1 MPGIKGFGGGM
12 SQMVDQIMVAE
23 REPIKTMESK
33 KQKLEAKLTLVG
45 DLEGRLGKV
54 KTTLKDIVGQKN
66 FSDYSLNISDPD
78 VVAGT
83 IEAEKVVPGQWKIE
97 VERLAE
103 NAGALSNMVPDKDTT
118 QLGVGYL
125 KFDTPDGEKKVFIN
139 KNNNT
144 LDGIA
149 ATINNAGM
157 KVNATVV
164 QDGSEKDDGFKLI
177 ISSSYYGTNHN
188 MDFPTI
194 YLLDGDQDL
203 YFDQERA
210 AKNGIV
216 KLNGFPVEV
225 VNNRMDE
232 VIPGVS
238 LDLKG
243 AKPGKEVNISVAEN
257 YEAVENKLKGFVE
270 AANGALSF
278 VQQQNQMNEKTDTSK
293 TLGGDS
299 VVRTVET
306 RLRQLIQSTNYDA
319 KGPINRLS
327 QLGVEFN
334 RNGTLEFKEDK
345 FKKALKTDPKAV
357 LGFFKGDGS
366 LNSGFIGKTKQMID
380 NTLSANY
387 GVVSNKKK
395 GLQNQVQQID
405 RNIENKEKQ
414 LAVKEENLRKKFGK
428 LDEQMAR
435 LNSQGA
441 QLGALGGGGGNAVSQ
456 LLG

>member
-1 MPGIKGFGGGM
+1 MPAIKGLGGGM
-12 SQMVDQIMVAE
+12 SQIVDQIMVAE
-23 REPIKTMESK
+23 REPLKTMDVK

-45 DLEGRLGKV
+45 DLEGRLGKI
-54 KTTLKDIVGQKN
+54 KSTLKDIVGNKN

-83 IEAEKVVPGQWKIE
+83 VEAEKVFPGQWKIE
-97 VERLAE
+97 VDRLAE
-103 NAGALSNMVPDKDTT
+103 NAGALTNTVPDKNETR
-118 QLGVGYL
+118 LGVGYL
-125 KFDTPDGEKKVFIN
+125 KFDTPEGEKKVFIN
-139 KNNNT
+139 SRNNT
-144 LDGIA
+144 LEGIA
-149 ATINNAGM
+149 ATINGAGM

-164 QDGSEKDDGFKLI
+164 EDGSGKEDGFKMI
-177 ISSSYYGTNHN
+177 ISSDFYGSNHN
-188 MDFPTI
+188 MTFPTI

-203 YFDQERA
+203 YLDQERE

-216 KLNGFPVEV
+216 KINGFPVEIV
-225 VNNRMDE
+225 KNRMDE

-238 LDLKG
+238 LDLKS
-243 AKPGKEVNISVAEN
+243 ARPGKEVNITVAEN
-257 YEAVENKLKGFVE
+257 YEAVETKLKAFVE
-270 AANGALSF
+270 SANGALSF
-278 VQQQNQMNEKTDTSK
+278 IQQQNQMNEKTDTSK

-306 RLRQLIQSTNYDA
+306 RLRQLIQSSNYDG

-345 FKKALKTDPKAV
+345 FKKVLKTNPNDV
-357 LGFFKGDGS
+357 LLFLKGDGS
-366 LNSGFIGKTKQMID
+366 MNSGFIGKTKMLID
-380 NTLSANY
+380 NTLSSNY

-405 RNIENKEKQ
+405 RNIESKEKSLVQ
-414 LAVKEENLRKKFGK
+414 KEEALRRKFGK

-441 QLGALGGGGGNAVSQ
+441 QLGAMGVGGGGAG
-456 LLG
+456 G